1 MVRNHVEFIFV
12 IPALCPTPH
21 GHLICVW
28 LTNGWIEGRMEGR
41 EKEEGRD
48 EQMDLLPPFKSKPP
62 LFLSGTNTSFL
73 LIF

>member
-1 MVRNHVEFIFV
+1 
-12 IPALCPTPH
+12 
-21 GHLICVW
+21 
-28 LTNGWIEGRMEGR
+28 MEER

-62 LFLSGTNTSFL
+62 LLLSGTNTSFL

>member
-12 IPALCPTPH
+12 IPTLCLTPH
-21 GHLICVW
+21 RQLICVW
-28 LTNGWIEGRMEGR
+28 LINGWIEGRMEGR

-48 EQMDLLPPFKSKPP
+48 EQMDILPPIKSKLP
-62 LFLSGTNTSFL
+62 LFLSGTNTSVL